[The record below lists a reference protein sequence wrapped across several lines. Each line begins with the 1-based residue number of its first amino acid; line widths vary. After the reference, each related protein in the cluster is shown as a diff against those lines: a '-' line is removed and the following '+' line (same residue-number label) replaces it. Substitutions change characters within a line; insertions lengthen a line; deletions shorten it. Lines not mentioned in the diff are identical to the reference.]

1 MNPGILIVGSG
12 FAARQLV
19 KNLRRLNSDVP
30 IRLIAADSC
39 DEYNKPEL
47 SHVISQ
53 NQTAD
58 ALTRQTCGSFAEQ
71 FQLTLHPNT
80 RITDID
86 TQHKRVC
93 SGEQSWQYDKL
104 VLAVG
109 ASAIVPPVTGN
120 ELMLTL
126 NSQQEYRDG
135 ELALLQA
142 QRVLIL
148 GGGLIGCE
156 LAMDM
161 CRAGKQVTLVD
172 RSGSLLSA
180 LMPIEASSRLQHCL
194 QQMGVE
200 VLLNQQLS
208 ALIQQDRGI
217 QATLGN
223 GRQLSVDAAI
233 ASVGLSPNVGLA
245 RQANLQVDHGI
256 RVNNRLQTSQ
266 IDVYALGDCAEI
278 DGQLLPFLQ
287 PIQFSAMAL
296 AKNLL
301 GAEEGVKLPAM
312 LVKVKT
318 PNLPLHL
325 AGETHRQD
333 LSWNIVAEQQG
344 MIAKGFDRQQQLRA
358 FIVSEDH
365 MKLAFGLLKELNA
378 LTAES

>member
-135 ELALLQA
+135 ELTLLQA

-208 ALIQQDRGI
+208 ALIQQDGGI

-223 GRQLSVDAAI
+223 GRQLSVDTAI
-233 ASVGLSPNVGLA
+233 ASVGLRPNVGLA
-245 RQANLQVDHGI
+245 RQANLQVDRGI

-318 PNLPLHL
+318 PSLPLHL

>member
-135 ELALLQA
+135 ELTLLQA

-208 ALIQQDRGI
+208 ALIQQDSGI

-223 GRQLSVDAAI
+223 GRQLSVDTAI
-233 ASVGLSPNVGLA
+233 ASVGLRPNVGLA
-245 RQANLQVDHGI
+245 RQANLQVDRGI

>member
-135 ELALLQA
+135 ELTLLQA

-208 ALIQQDRGI
+208 ALIQQDSGI

-233 ASVGLSPNVGLA
+233 ASVGLRPNVGLA
-245 RQANLQVDHGI
+245 RQANLQVNRGI
-256 RVNNRLQTSQ
+256 QVNNRLQTSQ

-318 PNLPLHL
+318 PDLPLHL

>member
-217 QATLGN
+217 QVTLGN

-233 ASVGLSPNVGLA
+233 ASVGLRPNVGLA
-245 RQANLQVDHGI
+245 RQANLQVNHGI

-278 DGQLLPFLQ
+278 YGQLLPFLQ

>member
-208 ALIQQDRGI
+208 ALIQQDGGI

-233 ASVGLSPNVGLA
+233 ASVGLRPNVGLA
-245 RQANLQVDHGI
+245 RQANLQVDRGI

>member
-19 KNLRRLNSDVP
+19 KNLRRLNSEVP

-58 ALTRQTCGSFAEQ
+58 ALTRQTCGNFAEQ

-135 ELALLQA
+135 ELTLLQA

-208 ALIQQDRGI
+208 ALIQQDSGI

-233 ASVGLSPNVGLA
+233 ASVGLRPNVGLA
-245 RQANLQVDHGI
+245 RQANLQVDRGI

>member
-71 FQLTLHPNT
+71 FQLRLHPNT

-208 ALIQQDRGI
+208 ALIQQDRGL

-233 ASVGLSPNVGLA
+233 ASVGLHPNVGLA
-245 RQANLQVDHGI
+245 RQANLQVDRGI

-365 MKLAFGLLKELNA
+365 MKLAFGLLKELNT

>member
-135 ELALLQA
+135 ELTLLQA

-208 ALIQQDRGI
+208 ALIQQDSGI

-233 ASVGLSPNVGLA
+233 ASVGLRPNVGLA
-245 RQANLQVDHGI
+245 RQANLQVDRGI